1 MGGLADGTLVEYRAV
16 TTDAAGAHAAASTY
30 ASVGNAV
37 TLDVPEEP
45 ESPISM
51 VTVPGSLN
59 SEMGCA
65 GDWAPGC
72 EAAKL
77 TLRADGIWAGTFDLP
92 AGDYEYKVA
101 IDGSWTINYGANGV
115 PGGPNIAITHEG
127 GPISFY
133 FDPRTN
139 IVQSTAEGPI
149 VTVPGSYQSESGCAG
164 DWAPDCLASLM
175 ADGDKDGVYELTVD
189 CPPVRTRARSR
200 TA

>member
-1 MGGLADGTLVEYRAV
+1 
-16 TTDAAGAHAAASTY
+16 
-30 ASVGNAV
+30 
-37 TLDVPEEP
+37 
-45 ESPISM
+45 M

-65 GDWAPGC
+65 GDWTPGC

-101 IDGSWTINYGANGV
+101 IDGSVGRSTTARTACRAAQHRAHA
-115 PGGPNIAITHEG
+115 PGRRRSP
-127 GPISFY
+127 
-133 FDPRTN
+133 
-139 IVQSTAEGPI
+139 STSTRAPTSCSRHAEGPI
-149 VTVPGSYQSESGCAG
+149 VTLPGSYQNEIGCPG

-175 ADGDKDGVYELTVD
+175 ADGDKDGVYESRPPTS
-189 CPPVRTRARSR
+189 PPVPTRPRSR